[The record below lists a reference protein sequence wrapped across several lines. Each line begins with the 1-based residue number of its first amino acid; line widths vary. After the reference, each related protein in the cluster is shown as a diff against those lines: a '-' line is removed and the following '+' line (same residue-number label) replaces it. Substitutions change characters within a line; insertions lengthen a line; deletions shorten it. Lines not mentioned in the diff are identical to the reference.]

1 MAKELD
7 KYKKDYA
14 PLKKTADWCVS
25 EYAVHTT
32 NREHH
37 KQMLLEASKETGRVA
52 QQLKDNGA
60 TGTKL
65 SDFANAKEMAPV
77 MKAAMDAV
85 GALGKEESR
94 LKQILAKASDSVTSL
109 EKLSKEISAEVA
121 DRKKK
126 RDRKI
131 AGVDSKS
138 LPELEKLGGE
148 VWSTRSQL
156 VDDIINMQKI
166 EKWSQAKVRADF
178 DKWCAEEI
186 GRTKS
191 DRKTRDTKETD
202 DQAFNVRIVQREMG
216 KVKQIVDGVRSS
228 CAAAEKHFK
237 NREAAKADAELT
249 KAWKLHAELKKIY
262 EPYRRKLASLNTYDR
277 RGMQES
283 KDGKAVLDA
292 IEQMEKA
299 VDGLSKMI
307 KKYSRATV

>member
-1 MAKELD
+1 MAKELER
-7 KYKKDYA
+7 YKKEYA
-14 PLKKTADWCVS
+14 PLKKTADWCLS
-25 EYAVHTT
+25 EYAAHTT

-52 QQLKDNGA
+52 QQLKDGGA

-65 SDFANAKEMAPV
+65 SDFANAKEMTSV

-94 LKQILAKASDSVTSL
+94 LKQILAKASDTIKSL

-138 LPELEKLGGE
+138 LPEMEKLGDE
-148 VWSTRSQL
+148 VWSKRSQL
-156 VDDIINMQKI
+156 FDDIINMQKI
-166 EKWSQAKVRADF
+166 EKWSQAKARADF

-186 GRTKS
+186 AKTKS
-191 DRKTRDTKETD
+191 DRKARDTKETD
-202 DQAFNVRIVQREMG
+202 DQAFNLRILQREMG
-216 KVKQIVDGVRSS
+216 KAKQIVDGVRSC

-237 NREAAKADAELT
+237 NREADKADAELN

-262 EPYRRKLASLNTYDR
+262 EPYRRKMASLNTYAR
-277 RGMQES
+277 RDMQQT
-283 KDGKAVLDA
+283 KDGKTVLEAVD
-292 IEQMEKA
+292 QMEKA